1 MSFRRA
7 SAPALITIA
16 SLGLVAAANTLA
28 QQAWE
33 PGQLPP
39 EPERVAPAVNV
50 SITLFDP
57 GVPDDVQTQRD
68 LEVFPRIREIESLF
82 LPFVLRRVLD
92 DAGGWGVVRVVPDKD
107 PAAELLVDVTIVES
121 DGERLALDV
130 RAVDATGRVWLEQSF
145 RTETTS
151 GYSGVE
157 ALNEPAE
164 SNRLYAD
171 IAREL
176 VVVRDALSEREFRAI
191 VDTSLMRY
199 AIGLVPDAFAEF
211 VEEEPPGRYK
221 LLRLPARN
229 DPMLGRINRLRT
241 VEYAITD
248 TVDEKYQELHA
259 EIASTYDLWRE
270 YRRRYRR
277 YLAAEAERAAS
288 EPSDAPTASY
298 ESLMDRY
305 RRYKWDRQAEQEQEA
320 WAVGFNNEVA
330 PTIERIGT
338 RIDELER
345 WVQQESVTW
354 ERILAEFYELEQEL
368 ASPAD

>member
-1 MSFRRA
+1 MKRA
-7 SAPALITIA
+7 TIKRLALLPSWTLLLAVSAI
-16 SLGLVAAANTLA
+16 A
-28 QQAWE
+28 QQAWQ
-33 PGQLPP
+33 PGQVPP
-39 EPERVAPAVNV
+39 EPERVAPALNV

-68 LEVFPRIREIESLF
+68 QEVFPRIRQIESLF
-82 LPFVLRRVLD
+82 LPFVLRRVISD
-92 DAGGWGVVRVVPDKD
+92 SGGWGAVRVVPDSD
-107 PAAELLVDVTIVES
+107 PAAELLVDVAIVES

-130 RAVDATGRVWLEQSF
+130 RAVDATGRVWLQRAF
-145 RTETTS
+145 RSESTS
-151 GYSGVE
+151 RYSGPE

-171 IAREL
+171 IATAL
-176 VVVRDALSEREFRAI
+176 AGVRDSLSERQFATI

-199 AIGLVPDAFAEF
+199 AIDLVPEAFGEF
-211 VEEEPPGRYK
+211 VEEAPAGTFTLK
-221 LLRLPARN
+221 RLPARN

-248 TVDEKYQELHA
+248 TIDERYQELHA

-270 YRRRYRR
+270 YRRKYRR

-288 EPSDAPTASY
+288 EPSDAPTTSY
-298 ESLMDRY
+298 TSLMDRY
-305 RRYKWDRQAEQEQEA
+305 MRYKWDRQAEQEQKA
-320 WAVGFNNEVA
+320 WATGFDNEVG

-354 ERILAEFYELEQEL
+354 ERILAEFHELEQEL
-368 ASPAD
+368 AAPGS